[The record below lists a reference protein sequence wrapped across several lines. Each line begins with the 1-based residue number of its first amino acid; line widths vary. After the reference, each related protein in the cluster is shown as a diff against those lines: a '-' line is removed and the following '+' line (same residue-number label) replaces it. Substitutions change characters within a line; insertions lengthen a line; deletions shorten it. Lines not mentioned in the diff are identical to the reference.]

1 MSRSVIV
8 TGCSRGIGAAL
19 VQQLLEK
26 EHRVAGCS
34 RSTAAMQE
42 LGIDPTFRSVDVRD
56 GDAMVGWAKD
66 LQQIGLIPDLVIANA
81 GLLHLRQPF
90 WELSAE
96 EFDQVID
103 VNIKGVANTARAF
116 LPAMIQNK
124 SGTFVAFSS
133 GWGRSTSPGVS
144 AYCASKFAVEGLI
157 GALAQEL
164 PQGVSAVALS
174 PGVVHTS
181 MLARAFGEEEASH
194 AVEPQQWASQ
204 AIEFL
209 LSLGPA
215 ENGQSVSF
223 QR

>member
-1 MSRSVIV
+1 MSRTVIV

-19 VQQLLEK
+19 VEQLTVQK
-26 EHRVAGCS
+26 HRVAGCS
-34 RSTAAMQE
+34 RSAQAMRE
-42 LGIDPTFRSVDVRD
+42 LGADPTFRSVDVRD
-56 GDAMVGWAKD
+56 GEAVEVWARD
-66 LQQIGLIPDLVIANA
+66 LQEIGLVPDLVIANA
-81 GLLHLRQPF
+81 GLLNRRRPL
-90 WELSAE
+90 WEISAE

-103 VNIKGVANTARAF
+103 VNVKVAANTARAF
-116 LPAMIQNK
+116 LPSMIEQK
-124 SGTFVAFSS
+124 SGTFVALSS
-133 GWGRSTSPGVS
+133 GWGRSTSAEVAP
-144 AYCASKFAVEGLI
+144 YCASKFAVEGLI

-164 PQGVSAVALS
+164 PEGISAVALS

-181 MLARAFGEEEASH
+181 MLARAFGEEEASL

-209 LSLGPA
+209 LALGPA